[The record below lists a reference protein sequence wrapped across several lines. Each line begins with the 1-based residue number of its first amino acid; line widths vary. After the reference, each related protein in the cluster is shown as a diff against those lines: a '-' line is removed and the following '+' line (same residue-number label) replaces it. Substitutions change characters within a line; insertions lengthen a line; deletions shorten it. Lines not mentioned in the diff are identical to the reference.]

1 MIRKPLF
8 HSLLLAGATFGMP
21 AILLA
26 ASFAG
31 FGDSL
36 GQAKKTGFFTWFHL
50 EQTGEHRTPQVTVTS
65 FKPSGE
71 KFRDLVTFKVAT
83 GPNGGITGMAL
94 TLSRA
99 FVDSKKDGI
108 FARDIAKSLIRTAF
122 ATGPDQ
128 EIQDLANQIEY
139 LATTSQTIILHA
151 SRKPPKMPAEPTPGY
166 LTYLGQ
172 QQSYEHAAAGK
183 TLRLE
188 NTAVNGERS
197 LIISIQAQ

>member
-1 MIRKPLF
+1 M
-8 HSLLLAGATFGMP
+8 LAGVALGIP

-26 ASFAG
+26 ASFG
-31 FGDSL
+31 GL
-36 GQAKKTGFFTWFHL
+36 GMNLDQAKKTDFFTWFHL
-50 EQTGEHRTPQVTVTS
+50 QQTSREQTAQGTIIT
-65 FKPSGE
+65 FKPSG
-71 KFRDLVTFKVAT
+71 KQFRDLVTMKVTTA
-83 GPNGGITGMAL
+83 PDGGITAMEL
-94 TLSRA
+94 ILSRA

-122 ATGPDQ
+122 AEGSDQ

-139 LATTSQTIILHA
+139 LRTSSQTILLHK
-151 SRKPPKMPAEPTPGY
+151 SYQPPKLPAEPTPGY

-188 NTAVNGERS
+188 NTTVDSGKS
-197 LIISIQAQ
+197 LLISIKAQ